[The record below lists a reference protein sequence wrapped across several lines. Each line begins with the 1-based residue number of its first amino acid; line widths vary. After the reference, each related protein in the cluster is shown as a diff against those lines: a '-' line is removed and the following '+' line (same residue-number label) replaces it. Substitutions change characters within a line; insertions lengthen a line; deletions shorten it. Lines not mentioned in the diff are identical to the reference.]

1 MRVRPNGGITVM
13 LRLFIPDLLERTFV
27 FEVVQKST
35 VLRARTERSKS
46 QTLMEV
52 NKNNWARNR
61 NLSEC

>member
-13 LRLFIPDLLERTFV
+13 LRLFIPDLLERKFV

-46 QTLMEV
+46 QTLIEV
-52 NKNNWARNR
+52 NKNNWTRNR

>member
-27 FEVVQKST
+27 SEVVQKST

>member
-13 LRLFIPDLLERTFV
+13 LRLFIPDLLERNFV
-27 FEVVQKST
+27 FEVQKST

-46 QTLMEV
+46 QTLIEV
-52 NKNNWARNR
+52 NKNNWTRNR

>member
-13 LRLFIPDLLERTFV
+13 LRLFIPDLLERNFV

-46 QTLMEV
+46 QTLIEV
-52 NKNNWARNR
+52 DKNNWTRNR

>member
-1 MRVRPNGGITVM
+1 MRVRSNGGITVM
-13 LRLFIPDLLERTFV
+13 LRLFIPDLLERNFV

-46 QTLMEV
+46 QTLIEV
-52 NKNNWARNR
+52 NKNNWTRNR

>member
-13 LRLFIPDLLERTFV
+13 LRLFIPDLLERNFV

-46 QTLMEV
+46 QTLIEV
-52 NKNNWARNR
+52 NKNNWTRNR

>member
-13 LRLFIPDLLERTFV
+13 LRLFIPDLLERNFV

-46 QTLMEV
+46 QTLIEV
-52 NKNNWARNR
+52 NKNDWTRNR